1 MNPRFANNPR
11 WFWETVALYENGE
24 FVDPRSLDYVVRG
37 AFPTLQQLNVDPN
50 GGTQIYQLGYVLGE
64 FIVVAVGPRGLPAA
78 DRDQRRS
85 AGRARRLRRRIRS
98 GVAIVRAPAVSFRE
112 GCAVLVA
119 EDDQVIADF
128 VAQGLREAGYA
139 VDVATT
145 GTEALRKALEGG
157 YDAAVMDVM
166 LPELDGLSVIEQ
178 LRAKKQQMPVLIL
191 SARHTVDDRVKGLQ
205 AGGDDYLT
213 KPFAFAEL
221 LARLQALLRRS
232 GGASEPTRLTVGE
245 LTLDLLSRRVER
257 GGKPLDLRPR
267 EFALL
272 EYLMRHPGRV
282 LSKTMILSHVWGYSF
297 DPGTNVVDVL
307 VSRLRD
313 KVDEGFDTKLIH
325 TVRGAGYVLK
335 VD

>member
-1 MNPRFANNPR
+1 M
-11 WFWETVALYENGE
+11 
-24 FVDPRSLDYVVRG
+24 
-37 AFPTLQQLNVDPN
+37 
-50 GGTQIYQLGYVLGE
+50 
-64 FIVVAVGPRGLPAA
+64 
-78 DRDQRRS
+78 
-85 AGRARRLRRRIRS
+85 RI
-98 GVAIVRAPAVSFRE
+98 
-112 GCAVLVA
+112 LVA

-145 GTEALRKALEGG
+145 GTAAIRQALEGG

-166 LPELDGLSVIEQ
+166 LPGLDGLSVIEQ
-178 LRAKKQQMPVLIL
+178 LRARKRQMPVLIL
-191 SARHTVDDRVKGLQ
+191 SARHSVDDRVKGLQ

-221 LARLQALLRRS
+221 LARVQALLRRS
-232 GGASEPTRLTVGE
+232 GGASEPTRLTVGP

-257 GGKPLDLRPR
+257 AGQPLDLRPR

>member
-1 MNPRFANNPR
+1 MR
-11 WFWETVALYENGE
+11 
-24 FVDPRSLDYVVRG
+24 
-37 AFPTLQQLNVDPN
+37 
-50 GGTQIYQLGYVLGE
+50 
-64 FIVVAVGPRGLPAA
+64 
-78 DRDQRRS
+78 
-85 AGRARRLRRRIRS
+85 
-98 GVAIVRAPAVSFRE
+98 
-112 GCAVLVA
+112 VLVA

-139 VDVATT
+139 VDVAAT

-232 GGASEPTRLTVGE
+232 GGASRADAPDG
-245 LTLDLLSRRVER
+245 RRSHARSAV
-257 GGKPLDLRPR
+257 
-267 EFALL
+267 A
-272 EYLMRHPGRV
+272 PGRARRHGR
-282 LSKTMILSHVWGYSF
+282 SICGRAS
-297 DPGTNVVDVL
+297 
-307 VSRLRD
+307 SRCSN
-313 KVDEGFDTKLIH
+313 T
-325 TVRGAGYVLK
+325 
-335 VD
+335 